1 MEGAEMRTRILVF
14 GLLLFSAGLAAAEP
28 SRFALRGELQ
38 PSTTSNDG
46 RFSLRAEARVTPEAK
61 SVDGRFALKSTNASC
76 DPLDFNLFKD
86 GFEGP

>member
-1 MEGAEMRTRILVF
+1 MRAHSR
-14 GLLLFSAGLAAAEP
+14 LLLGVASSLSLGAVAAAEP